1 MSKGSFDT
9 FGQNLQKL
17 QDNRSSLADTQLAS
31 SSYRTGG
38 SGAALQVVSKRKQK
52 IIYVEIN
59 SYDRNFA
66 LHPSASA
73 FQWVFPVPLKDVIRI
88 DIVEGSLPVPL
99 YNIDVGWNK
108 FTLMEDQ
115 VPRIITLTPGNYTA
129 ATLATELQTQLT
141 AGGNTYTVTTPN
153 PATQNYRITKT
164 GGSASR
170 FAFMF
175 GSGQYTDT
183 FDIQGVPFAS
193 SENQG
198 LTSISCPG
206 RILGFGS
213 GDVVDASGVINAP
226 FPPDVDTMLRRIYLY
241 LNFDATMDLTS
252 IKRGLGRKEPS
263 GIFYCDVDSPPGSIK
278 YLSKDS
284 WNNSIYPGPAP
295 ISRIRNLNISLRD
308 QFYRV
313 LNVNNKEMTLLLEIT
328 MME

>member
-9 FGQNLQKL
+9 FGQSLQKL

-38 SGAALQVVSKRKQK
+38 SGAALQVVNKRKQK

-66 LHPSASA
+66 LHSSASS

-88 DIVEGSLPVPL
+88 DIVEGSLPVPF
-99 YNIDVGWNK
+99 YNIDVDWNK
-108 FTLMEDQ
+108 FIIMEDQ
-115 VPRIITLTPGNYTA
+115 VARTITLTPGNYTA
-129 ATLATELQTQLT
+129 TTLAAELQLRLNV
-141 AGGNTYTVTTPN
+141 GNTYTVTVPN

-164 GGSASR
+164 GGSATR

-175 GSGQYTDT
+175 GSGQYVDN

-198 LTSISCPG
+198 LTSIGCPG

-213 GDVVDASGVINAP
+213 EDIVDTSGVINAP

-278 YLSKDS
+278 YLSKDA

-308 QFYRV
+308 QFYRI